1 MAYDF
6 IAGGETRRRV
16 KSALSL
22 CQRGGTGA
30 MSGVNQRTLRH
41 PENTGETHRRGRSA
55 LSHVPAVSV
64 SSRQGQSEDQQTQ
77 RDPETGECV
86 CV

>member
-1 MAYDF
+1 MYVCECVCEMAYDF

-30 MSGVNQRTLRH
+30 KSGVNQRTLRH
-41 PENTGETHRRGRSA
+41 PEN
-55 LSHVPAVSV
+55 
-64 SSRQGQSEDQQTQ
+64 SE
-77 RDPETGECV
+77 
-86 CV
+86 